1 MSISGA
7 LNNALSGLTV
17 NARMAETVSNN
28 LSNSLT
34 DGYGVRSLELSAG
47 QTGGAGGGV
56 RVISVN
62 RFVDA
67 GILADRR
74 LADAALGGEERSAE
88 TLTRLQQTLGGP
100 EDAFGLSARLSQ
112 FEQALISASSDPG
125 SETRLANVVSR
136 LNDVTDTLN
145 ANTKSIQAF
154 RQDADASIARDIEV
168 LNSSLLQIEEMNG
181 DILRIRSS
189 GGDTSTVLDSRQK
202 VVDQIA
208 EIVPVRE
215 VVRENGTIG
224 LMTTTGTTLVDGQTV
239 QFGFNRTPTITADM
253 ELSGGLLSGITLD
266 GVALDSTIGIGRLD
280 GGSLGAAFALRDATL
295 VEAQQSLDGIAADL
309 AARLQDPNTD
319 PTLAAGDVGL
329 LTDYG
334 GVMDPA
340 DTIGLAGR
348 ISVNA
353 SVDPLQGGSAQLLRD
368 GLNAAAPGPIG
379 DATQINRWVTVL
391 DTPRADIS
399 GAAERSAAGRVA
411 DFVAQVGSARLV
423 AEEKLSYT
431 SARWDSLKQA
441 ELAGGVDTD
450 LELQNLLRIEQA
462 YAANTKVIHTVDF
475 MMQRLMEI

>member
-7 LNNALSGLTV
+7 LSNALSGLTV
-17 NARMAETVSNN
+17 NARMAKTVSNN

-88 TLTRLQQTLGGP
+88 TLARLQQTLGGP
-100 EDAFGLSARLSQ
+100 EDAAGLSARLSQ
-112 FEQALISASSDPG
+112 FEQALISASSDPA
-125 SETRLANVVSR
+125 SENRLANVVSR

-154 RQDADASIARDIEV
+154 RQDADANIARDIEV
-168 LNSSLLQIEEMNG
+168 LNSSLLQVEEMNG

-189 GGDTSTVLDSRQK
+189 GGDTTTLLDSRQK

-215 VVRENGTIG
+215 IVRENGTIG
-224 LMTTTGTTLVDGQTV
+224 LMTTTGTTLVDGRAV
-239 QFGFNRTPTITADM
+239 QFEFDRTPTITADM

-266 GVALDSTIGIGRLD
+266 GVALDPATGIGRLD
-280 GGSLGAAFALRDATL
+280 GGSLGATFALRDTKL
-295 VEAQQSLDGIAADL
+295 VQAQQSLDGIAADL

-319 PTLAAGDVGL
+319 PTLSAGDVGL

-340 DTIGLAGR
+340 DTTGLAGR

-353 SVDPLQGGSAQLLRD
+353 SLDPLQGGSAQLLRD

-379 DATQINRWVTVL
+379 DATQINRWITAL

-399 GAAERSAAGRVA
+399 GAAERTAAGRVA
-411 DFVAQVGSARLV
+411 DFVAQVGSTRLA

-462 YAANTKVIHTVDF
+462 YAANAKVIQTVDF